1 MLRPSETDFLSP
13 VMPKDDKNVK
23 KVLITGVNG
32 QDGSYLAELLRAQG
46 NRVTGIDMQDAPAV
60 SGIDY
65 FSGSISDAGFLT
77 GLVLKIEPDEIYNLA
92 SVSQVSSSF
101 RIPEETFTV
110 NVLPVIRLLE
120 LMRDKL
126 KSSRLLQATSSEIFG
141 GRTSPPYHETSPLE
155 PLSPYAVSKE
165 AAYHMVKL
173 YRSAY
178 GLFASNAILFNH
190 TSPRH
195 SPIFA
200 VAKIVKGLVEIKLGR
215 ARTLKLGNLDI
226 ERDWGFA
233 GDYVQAMAA
242 ILAQERGGDF
252 VIGTGQI
259 WSLRAIVDYVLQRL
273 ELKSADTVEIDQSL
287 FRPNDP
293 ARIFCDPTKA
303 RQVLGWRPTKTFE
316 EVLDMMVDRQLKEQE
331 RGN

>member
-1 MLRPSETDFLSP
+1 M
-13 VMPKDDKNVK
+13 MPKEHNNPK

-32 QDGSYLAELLRAQG
+32 QDGSYLAELLGAQG
-46 NRVTGIDMQDAPAV
+46 NRVSGIDMQDNPAV
-60 SGIDY
+60 AGMDY

-120 LMRDKL
+120 LMRSKL
-126 KSSRLLQATSSEIFG
+126 QSSRLLQATSSEIFG
-141 GRTSPPYHETSPLE
+141 GRASPPYDEGSLLE

-173 YRSAY
+173 YRRAY
-178 GLFASNAILFNH
+178 GVFACNAILFNH

-195 SPIFA
+195 SPNFV
-200 VAKIVKGLVEIKLGR
+200 VAKIVKRMVEIKLGR
-215 ARTLKLGNLDI
+215 ARTIKLGNLDI

-233 GDYVQAMAA
+233 LDYVRAMAA
-242 ILAQERGGDF
+242 ILAQEKGDDF
-252 VIGTGQI
+252 VIGTGQS

-273 ELKSADTVEIDQSL
+273 ELKFADTVEIDQAL

-293 ARIFCDPTKA
+293 AKIFSDPAKA
-303 RQVLGWRPTKTFE
+303 RQVLGWRPAKNFE
-316 EVLDMMVDRQLKEQE
+316 EVLDMMVDWQLKEQG